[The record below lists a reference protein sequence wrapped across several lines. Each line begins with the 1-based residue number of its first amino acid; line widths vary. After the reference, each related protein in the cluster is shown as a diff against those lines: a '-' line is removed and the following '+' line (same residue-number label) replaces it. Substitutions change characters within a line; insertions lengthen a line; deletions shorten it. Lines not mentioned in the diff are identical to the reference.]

1 MPGGSVPS
9 TRPSLLVEPGR
20 DSENGPIVR
29 KPILGIIGVVAVALI
44 VFLLA
49 KPVGLLDP
57 NPSAHLVMTVI
68 DFPDAAPGT
77 IATVTIEVHN
87 DGDALADPCQAMW
100 EFDNQ
105 ILPTVPAAFALAVDE
120 STDITLAVQLRGDL
134 PPGDYPSTLSVDCNN
149 SDRVDLRE
157 VLAVR

>member
-1 MPGGSVPS
+1 M
-9 TRPSLLVEPGR
+9 
-20 DSENGPIVR
+20 R
-29 KPILGIIGVVAVALI
+29 KPTLWMIGVVAVGLI

-49 KPVGLLDP
+49 KPGGLLNP

-120 STDITLAVQLRGDL
+120 STDITLAVMVRSDFPRGDYL
-134 PPGDYPSTLSVDCNN
+134 STLSVQCNN
-149 SDRVDLRE
+149 SDRVDQRE
-157 VLAVR
+157 ALAVR

>member
-1 MPGGSVPS
+1 V
-9 TRPSLLVEPGR
+9 LVEPGR
-20 DSENGPIVR
+20 DSENGPAVR
-29 KPILGIIGVVAVALI
+29 KPTLWMIGVVAVGLI

-49 KPVGLLDP
+49 KPGGLLNP

-77 IATVTIEVHN
+77 IATVTIKVDN
-87 DGDALADPCQAMW
+87 DGDAMADPCQAMW
-100 EFDNQ
+100 EFENQ
-105 ILPTVPAAFALAVDE
+105 TLPTVPAAFALAVDE

-149 SDRVDLRE
+149 SNRVDLRE
-157 VLAVR
+157 ILAVR